1 MQITFT
7 SQQFEIT
14 PALREFAQEKF
25 DRLQRHFN
33 RITSINITFLMEKLD
48 NIAEATIHIP
58 GESFHASSKAADI
71 YSAIDTLIDKLDR
84 QLKRHKEKDGGHR
97 E

>member
-14 PALREFAQEKF
+14 PALRQFANEKF
-25 DRLQRHFN
+25 QRLQRHYN
-33 RITSINITFLMEKLD
+33 RITNINITFLMEKLD
-48 NIAEATIHIP
+48 NIAEATIRIP
-58 GESFHASSKAADI
+58 GESLHASSKSTDI

-84 QLKRHKEKDGGHR
+84 QLKRHKEKATAKK